1 LKVYKRLSDAVV
13 LDWYIS
19 LSDKDQMSTCD
30 VAYVKSDYKSNSK
43 KAMNPQEE
51 RKQNFMGQLLSK
63 TAIHKYSADIHDSNQ
78 KRGVALINSY
88 IPPPR
93 IFVIA
98 PLESNRTYIFQMAC
112 VDTKGHSHLSKQL
125 VFKTGNQILFCI
137 YIICAWQTLSQT

>member
-1 LKVYKRLSDAVV
+1 MKVYKRLSDAVV

-30 VAYVKSDYKSNSK
+30 VAYVKSDYESNSK
-43 KAMNPQEE
+43 KAMTTQEE
-51 RKQNFMGQLLSK
+51 RKQNFMGQLLSN
-63 TAIHKYSADIHDSNQ
+63 KYASDILDTNQ
-78 KRGVALINSY
+78 KSRGALINSY

-112 VDTKGHSHLSKQL
+112 VDTKGHRHVSKQL
-125 VFKTGNQILFCI
+125 VFKTGKQILFWI
-137 YIICAWQTLSQT
+137 YIFLRG